1 MIDRTHWTR
10 AVLKEC
16 EGTELVQSRQDWI
29 CSIMEK
35 ALASE
40 TTAAWLQPFLLVG
53 TTLCKAIGQRHFK
66 ELIDTTATKLIYTT
80 FHGAPGEGEPMT
92 AAESAAFLTRDWHD
106 RDWCDARLIDPALAK
121 SVLELVLDD
130 VRRKEA
136 NLRRRGREVPEALSQ
151 LALEQVQQ
159 DVRAA
164 LSSAL
169 NTQGDAWRTAM
180 EPLYRCEVDGV
191 TYDALPDLWNAWARI
206 APVFPPGCDSWL
218 NDAGYSLLRQFQ
230 NVPLDTNVSALET
243 LSATA
248 RGLVV
253 RELKRLKTAEGLAW
267 RLERDSTATGQL
279 RKVLGR
285 AGRLIRELDQ
295 D

>member
-1 MIDRTHWTR
+1 MD
-10 AVLKEC
+10 
-16 EGTELVQSRQDWI
+16 
-29 CSIMEK
+29 K
-35 ALASE
+35 ALATE

-92 AAESAAFLTRDWHD
+92 AAESVAFLTRDWED
-106 RDWCDARLIDPALAK
+106 RSWFDNRLIDPAMAG
-121 SVLELVLDD
+121 SMLELVLDD

-136 NLRRRGREVPEALSQ
+136 NLRRRGLDVPEALSR
-151 LALEQVQQ
+151 LAIEHVQQ
-159 DVRAA
+159 DVREA
-164 LSSAL
+164 LSSGL
-169 NTQGDAWRTAM
+169 NAQGDAWQTTM

-191 TYDALPDLWNAWARI
+191 AYDALPDLWNAWARI

-243 LSATA
+243 LSTTT

-253 RELKRLKTAEGLAW
+253 RELKRLRRAEKLAW
-267 RLERDSTATGQL
+267 KLERDCTSTGQL